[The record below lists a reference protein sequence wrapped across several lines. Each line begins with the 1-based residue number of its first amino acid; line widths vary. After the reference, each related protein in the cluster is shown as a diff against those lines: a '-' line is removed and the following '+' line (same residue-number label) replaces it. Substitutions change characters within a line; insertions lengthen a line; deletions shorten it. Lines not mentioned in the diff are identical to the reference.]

1 MEEQG
6 TDRAPENQ
14 ASPAAGKPPS
24 SSELNIIIARKKGR
38 MRSFRVSSGLFFGAL
53 VFFVL
58 FIAASV
64 VVFNWY
70 FEQLRTAREREKQVE
85 RMRTNVE
92 ALTRKLHRS
101 RQHLAIL
108 EEVLEDRQASQ
119 VSSAGAERSVEEGMA
134 ARAEEQKGGATEGEK
149 VRGAV
154 EVEDLGAER
163 SGQKLM
169 VHFRLVNTLEEEVPV
184 SGYIHMIAVNRDS
197 EPNQFWTYPK
207 VALRDG
213 VPVDCKRGQRFKIRR
228 FKRVEGEYFLDAEN
242 EVPSS
247 VKVLVYD
254 QEGVLLFERTFELEQ
269 RLAG

>member
-1 MEEQG
+1 MEEQK
-6 TDRAPENQ
+6 TNPEPENQ
-14 ASPAAGKPPS
+14 ASTTGKPPS
-24 SSELNIIIARKKGR
+24 ASELNIIIARKVGR

-53 VFFVL
+53 VFFIL

-70 FEQLRTAREREKQVE
+70 FEQLRTAGEREKQVE
-85 RMRTNVE
+85 RMRTEVE
-92 ALTRKLHRS
+92 GLTRELHRS

-108 EEVLEDRQASQ
+108 KEVLEDRQASK
-119 VSSAGAERSVEEGMA
+119 VSSAGAEQSREKGMP
-134 ARAEEQKGGATEGEK
+134 ARAEEPKGGTSEGEK

-154 EVEDLGAER
+154 AVEDLEAER

-169 VHFRLVNTLEEEVPV
+169 VRFRLVNTLEEEAPV

-228 FKRVEGEYFLDAEN
+228 FKRVDGEYFLDADN
-242 EVPSS
+242 ELPSS

-254 QEGVLLFERTFELEQ
+254 QDGVLLFERAFELEH